1 MWMRL
6 SCDTKAMFFILMVT
20 ETAISYA
27 WCRKSVY
34 RFNDFIGS
42 LSSGTCQQLVVAL
55 TSKLLNPKGSFA
67 VIHSRYSLMSFN
79 VRTKPFQAWILLMMG
94 VDFAYYWAH
103 RCLHVFHIGWAAHS
117 VHHSGEDYNL
127 ATALRQGALQ
137 PLMTWI
143 FSLPLALVFP
153 AESVLIH
160 LQLNTLYQFWIHTEF
175 CGRLG
180 FLEYIFNTPFHHRMH
195 HRPPGNCNYAGVL
208 ILWDRLFQTYKC
220 ETERQDHYGLAQPV
234 RTFQPLELNLH
245 HWRKMAGNSNY
256 CDGLWRVIRTS
267 FLPRHVASQW
277 HMLMEVRQ
285 LPWIA
290 CMQKWFR

>member
-1 MWMRL
+1 MRL

-34 RFNDFIGS
+34 CFNDFIGS

-285 LPWIA
+285 LP
-290 CMQKWFR
+290 